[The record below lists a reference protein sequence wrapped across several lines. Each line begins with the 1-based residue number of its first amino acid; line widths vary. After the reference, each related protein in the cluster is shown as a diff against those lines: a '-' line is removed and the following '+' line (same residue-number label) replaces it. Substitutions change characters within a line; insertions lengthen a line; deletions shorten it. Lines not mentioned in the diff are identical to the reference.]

1 MRVGV
6 KPGQLGASLRA
17 LVPLW
22 QEAEDSGFDSLWVFD
37 HATSDEGMDCP
48 EALLSLGVMAA
59 QTSRITIG
67 MLAMNPALRHPGL
80 VASAAASIDN
90 LTAGRLILGVGAGS
104 TFADQDHRQLGL
116 ARAPLAERVVRLDE
130 YCQVLRSLWGGS
142 PVRFS
147 GRHYE
152 LTDATAGER
161 PVGQVRLWVCGGSRG
176 VLEVAAR
183 QADGWNLV
191 SADPAA
197 WAKRSR
203 RLIEMC
209 QHLGRQQPALS
220 AQLFLTRDHLGRL
233 EWLLDGFAVAGADE
247 VVLVFDPAPE
257 RGEIARLARRVRDH
271 RVGNHWDA
279 FTRHARC

>member
-1 MRVGV
+1 MSREGRAAVRVGV

-22 QEAEDSGFDSLWVFD
+22 QEAEESGFDSLWVFD
-37 HATSDEGMDCP
+37 HATSDDGMDCP
-48 EALLSLGVMAA
+48 EALLSLGVMASH
-59 QTSRITIG
+59 TSRITVG
-67 MLAMNPALRHPGL
+67 LMAMNPALRHPGL
-80 VASAAASIDN
+80 VASATASIEN

-104 TFADQDHRQLGL
+104 TFAEQDHRQLGL
-116 ARAPLAERVVRLDE
+116 ASAPLAERVARLDE

-142 PVRFS
+142 SVGFR
-147 GRHYE
+147 GRYYE
-152 LTDATAGER
+152 LTRATAGER
-161 PVGQVRLWVCGGSRG
+161 PASQVKLWVCGGSRG

-197 WAKRSR
+197 WTRRSL

-209 QHLGRQQPALS
+209 QHLGRRQPTLS
-220 AQLFLTRDHLGRL
+220 AQLFLTRDHLARL

-257 RGEIARLARRVRDH
+257 RGEISGLARRARDH
-271 RVGNHWDA
+271 LGA
-279 FTRHARC
+279 P